1 MADTDSVAD
10 GVANADAGAGLPLE
24 DAAAVATG
32 ACAAVVLLE
41 AHPAVS
47 ATADI
52 AAAKLSRIRRM
63 GFPSR

>member
-1 MADTDSVAD
+1 VGTDVAV
-10 GVANADAGAGLPLE
+10 GVI
-24 DAAAVATG
+24 AVAAG

-52 AAAKLSRIRRM
+52 AAARPRRIPRM
-63 GFPSR
+63 GFPSCK